1 MQQFGMSSFVKF
13 GNPDFVK
20 LAESMGLK
28 GYWITESAA
37 LIPTIKEALAQSVP
51 AVIDCPVDYRENV
64 LFSQKSKALDCLI
77 AGDVH

>member
-1 MQQFGMSSFVKF
+1 MQQFGVSSFIKF

-28 GYWITESAA
+28 GYRITETAE
-37 LIPTIKEALAQSVP
+37 LIPTLHEALAQSVP
-51 AVIDCPVDYRENV
+51 AIIDCPVDYRENV

-77 AGDVH
+77 AEDS